1 MSALIVDE
9 GFLVRKTPFKEGGFI
24 LQFITRDHGVI
35 SLLAQGIHRKSGP
48 IKSAYLSPL
57 SHLELVYYA
66 GRGDGLRRLKES
78 KAMGGV
84 DSFSNPIHQ
93 TVLFFLAET
102 CYHITKTGHHVEQL
116 YEEINLLLTFMQH
129 SSVIA
134 NVPLYFIN
142 RIARISGVLPNFEAL
157 HELEESGIQAAT
169 AASWKGFSELNFE
182 GKMGYA
188 SSGQAR
194 SVLLDAMLSYLHIHL
209 PHFGPLKSLE
219 VLRTLL

>member
-1 MSALIVDE
+1 M
-9 GFLVRKTPFKEGGFI
+9 
-24 LQFITRDHGVI
+24 QFITRNHGVT
-35 SLLAQGIHRKSGP
+35 SLLAQGIHRKTSP

-84 DSFSNPIHQ
+84 NPFSNPTHQ

-102 CYHITKTGHHVEQL
+102 CYHITKTGHHIEEL
-116 YEEINLLLTFMQH
+116 FEEIKLLLTFMQH
-129 SSVIA
+129 SAVIA

-142 RIARISGVLPNFEAL
+142 RIAKISGVFPDFESL

-169 AASWKGFSELNFE
+169 AASWKAFSELNFE
-182 GKMGYA
+182 GKMGYT

-194 SVLLDAMLSYLHIHL
+194 SVLLDAMLNYLHIHL
-209 PHFGPLKSLE
+209 PHFGPLKSLD